1 MQILGISLHLSRIK
15 NQRFMRIEDLVGK
28 TITSAKRK
36 KPVGFDDEGFL
47 LLEFSDGTDA
57 LIVAGFEDN
66 YTGNSLGE
74 YPTYLALLPSSECCR
89 ELTDL

>member
-1 MQILGISLHLSRIK
+1 MKID
-15 NQRFMRIEDLVGK
+15 DLVGK
-28 TITSAKRK
+28 TITSVKRK
-36 KPVGFDDEGFL
+36 KPIGFDDEGFL

-74 YPTYLALLPSSECCR
+74 YPTYLSLYGSGKYHH
-89 ELTDL
+89 ELTDI

>member
-1 MQILGISLHLSRIK
+1 LQILGISLHLSRIK

-74 YPTYLALLPSSECCR
+74 YPTYLSLYGGGKYHH

>member
-1 MQILGISLHLSRIK
+1 MKID
-15 NQRFMRIEDLVGK
+15 DLVGK

-36 KPVGFDDEGFL
+36 KPTCFDDEGFL

-57 LIVAGFEDN
+57 LLVAHFEDN
-66 YTGNSLGE
+66 FTGDSIDE
-74 YPTYLALLPSSECCR
+74 YPTYLVLLPSSEYCR